1 MSKLR
6 INYSQV
12 MRKADKIENLS
23 RDIRKE
29 IDRISNLEDS
39 IKSGWKGKASD
50 SFLRKLA
57 ESKMELEK
65 TRRSM
70 EELSEIIKKTAK
82 SIKEKDERDA
92 KMAKQL

>member
-57 ESKMELEK
+57 ESKMEFEK